1 MSDIIT
7 LEKEVCELASG
18 SVVVRVRTDNLEWGS
33 IQVKDIEKIV
43 NDCFEEY
50 FNLKDSQKEFN
61 SPEFKGEK

>member
-7 LEKEVCELASG
+7 LEKEVCKLASG

-33 IQVKDIEKIV
+33 IQVKGIEKIV

-50 FNLKDSQKEFN
+50 FNLKEVKEAVN

>member
-1 MSDIIT
+1 MSDIFT
-7 LEKEVCELASG
+7 LEKEVCKLASG

-33 IQVKDIEKIV
+33 IQVKGIEKIV

-50 FNLKDSQKEFN
+50 FNLKEVKEAVN